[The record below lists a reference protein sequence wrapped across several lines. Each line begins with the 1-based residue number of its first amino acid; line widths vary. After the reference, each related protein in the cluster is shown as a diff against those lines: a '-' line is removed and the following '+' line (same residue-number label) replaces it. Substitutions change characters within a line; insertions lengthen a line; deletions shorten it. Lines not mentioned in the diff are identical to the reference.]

1 MKQILIP
8 LLAGVML
15 SCTHS
20 QAQKLEF
27 KENISKEFTI
37 NLSTGKNTLAI
48 YNIFGSI
55 KVKGYNGDKVVI
67 EVNKTITAD
76 DKATLDEGKNELKVN
91 FEQKGD
97 SVLAYISAPFDS
109 RPNRNNRN
117 WNNEKKIEYHYNLEY
132 TVKVPFAMD
141 LRVSTVNNGDVSV
154 EDVAGQLHV
163 SNVNGAI
170 KLTNAKGAAEV
181 KTINGNVD
189 ANYLAV
195 PPGESQFK
203 TLNGNITIIY
213 PQSLSADC
221 QFKSFN
227 GEFYT
232 DFPDTE
238 TLPVKLI
245 KNQETNQSKTTYK
258 VNAET
263 AIRIGKGGKIFK
275 FETFNGN
282 IYLKKQS

>member
-1 MKQILIP
+1 
-8 LLAGVML
+8 
-15 SCTHS
+15 
-20 QAQKLEF
+20 
-27 KENISKEFTI
+27 
-37 NLSTGKNTLAI
+37 
-48 YNIFGSI
+48 
-55 KVKGYNGDKVVI
+55 
-67 EVNKTITAD
+67 
-76 DKATLDEGKNELKVN
+76 
-91 FEQKGD
+91 
-97 SVLAYISAPFDS
+97 
-109 RPNRNNRN
+109 
-117 WNNEKKIEYHYNLEY
+117 
-132 TVKVPFAMD
+132 MD
-141 LRVSTVNNGDVSV
+141 LRVSTVNNGDVLV
-154 EDVAGQLHV
+154 EDVAGLLNV
-163 SNVNGAI
+163 ANVNGAI

-203 TLNGNITIIY
+203 TLNGNITITY
-213 PQSLSADC
+213 PESLSADC

-232 DFPDTE
+232 DFPETE
-238 TLPVKLI
+238 TLPVKLV
-245 KNQETNQSKTTYK
+245 KNQETNQNKTTYK

>member
-8 LLAGVML
+8 LLAGLML
-15 SCTHS
+15 SCTQS

-27 KENISKEFTI
+27 KEHLSKEFTI
-37 NLSTGKNTLAI
+37 KENSGKNTLAV

-55 KVKGYNGDKVVI
+55 KVKGYKGDKVVI

-76 DKATLDEGKNELKVN
+76 DKETLDAGKTEFKVN

-132 TVKVPFAMD
+132 TVKVPFSMD
-141 LRVSTVNNGDVSV
+141 LRVSTVNNGDVLV
-154 EDVAGQLHV
+154 EDVAGLLHV

-189 ANYLAV
+189 ANYLSV

-203 TLNGNITIIY
+203 TLNGNVTIIY

-221 QFKSFN
+221 QFKTFN

-232 DFPDTE
+232 DFPDAE
-238 TLPVKLI
+238 TLPVKLV
-245 KNQETNQSKTTYK
+245 KNQETNQNKTTYK

-263 AIRIGKGGKIFK
+263 SIRIGKGGKIFK

>member
-76 DKATLDEGKNELKVN
+76 DKETLDEGKNEFKVN

-117 WNNEKKIEYHYNLEY
+117 WNNEKQIEYHYNLEY

-203 TLNGNITIIY
+203 TLNGNITIVY
-213 PQSLSADC
+213 PQNLSADC

>member
-1 MKQILIP
+1 MKQIIIP
-8 LLAGVML
+8 LLAGVMFA
-15 SCTHS
+15 CT
-20 QAQKLEF
+20 QAPAQKLEF
-27 KENISKEFTI
+27 KEHLSKEFTI
-37 NLSTGKNTLAI
+37 KESAAKNTLAI

-67 EVNKTITAD
+67 EVDKTITAD
-76 DKATLDEGKNELKVN
+76 DKETLDEGKNEFKVN

-109 RPNRNNRN
+109 RPNRNNHN

-141 LRVSTVNNGDVSV
+141 LRVSTVNNGDVLV
-154 EDVAGQLHV
+154 EDIAGLLHV

-203 TLNGNITIIY
+203 TLNGNITITY

-238 TLPVKLI
+238 TLPVKLV
-245 KNQETNQSKTTYK
+245 KNQETNHNKTTYK

-263 AIRIGKGGKIFK
+263 AIRIGKGGQIFK

>member
-8 LLAGVML
+8 LLAGVMF

-27 KENISKEFTI
+27 KEHLSKEFTI
-37 NLSTGKNTLAI
+37 SDGKNTLAI

-67 EVNKTITAD
+67 EVDKTITAD
-76 DKATLDEGKNELKVN
+76 DKETLEEGKNEFKVSL
-91 FEQKGD
+91 EQKQD
-97 SVLAYISAPFDS
+97 SVLGYISGPFDS

-132 TVKVPFAMD
+132 TVKVPYSMD
-141 LRVSTVNNGDVSV
+141 LHVSTVNNGDVLV
-154 EDVAGQLHV
+154 EDVAGLLHV
-163 SNVNGAI
+163 ANVNGAI
-170 KLTNAKGAAEV
+170 KLTNAKGAADV

-195 PPGESQFK
+195 PPGESKFK
-203 TLNGNITIIY
+203 TLNGNITITY
-213 PQSLSADC
+213 PNTLSADC

-232 DFPDTE
+232 DFPEAE
-238 TLPVKLI
+238 TLPVKLV
-245 KNQETNQSKTTYK
+245 KNQETNQNKTTYK

-263 AIRIGKGGKIFK
+263 AIRIGKGGKVFK